1 MKIYVGI
8 IKKIII
14 KREKNNKTFLSDEE
28 FIKNRDLV
36 LDVIN
41 KSIPIDLFN
50 IFYEDNK
57 MILEINS
64 NIVMDNINDLEQSI
78 SNHSLFKFIRSSEM
92 SFINFKNDIIDNSYF
107 DYIDKDGSSLY
118 YPVSLE
124 TEVIELWSSDIKNE
138 IDSKDNLLL
147 LLKYY
152 SKIYMNSNL
161 LEKIL
166 VYGIS

>member
-107 DYIDKDGSSLY
+107 DYIDIDDGSLY

-152 SKIYMNSNL
+152 SKIYINSNL